1 MKAVKQQLNGILF
14 CVFEFI
20 VGILLLVRPVGF
32 TSGIITIAGIVLL
45 LMGIKDAVD
54 YFRMDVQTAS
64 QSKALTKGV
73 FAILAG
79 GFCIFKNEWFLATF
93 PVLTMIYGVF
103 ILVTGLGKVQLAADM
118 FRRKKQKWFWAAI
131 NAGISVICALI
142 ILKSPFAS
150 TAVLWMFTG
159 ISLIVEGIFDAVTIV
174 VSGE

>member
-1 MKAVKQQLNGILF
+1 MKDLKQHLNGIVF
-14 CVFEFI
+14 CMFELI

-32 TSGIITIAGIVLL
+32 TSGIIMIAGIVLL
-45 LMGIKDAVD
+45 LMGIKNVVE

-64 QSKALTKGV
+64 QSKSLTKGV

-79 GFCIFKNEWFLATF
+79 GFCVFKKEWFLATF

-103 ILVTGLGKVQLAADM
+103 ILVTGLGKVQLAVDM
-118 FRRKKQKWFWAAI
+118 FRRKSQKWFLAAI
-131 NAGISVICALI
+131 NAGVSVICAVI

-159 ISLIVEGIFDAVTIV
+159 ISLIVEGVFDVITTV
-174 VSGE
+174 VSEK